1 MLFKTIAVLA
11 LAASVIAHPHADRG
25 RGRGRGRHGHRGKA
39 TGSGNVVAPT
49 GGRYS
54 MGNSTSGYGPTGTG
68 FVTGTSIVVP
78 TRIAVESPV
87 DTAIS
92 PESDDSCVPGS
103 GSTTT
108 VYSTDVV
115 TMTVTA
121 EQTATVRNP
130 SAPFSNA
137 TSSYGLSNMT
147 TTRTGGVV
155 PSSIVAPSNP
165 SSSPLSSMTTLN
177 AGGIESSAAT
187 SSVATSSDRSTVT
200 VISAPVTET
209 SSSAVYESSAES
221 ISSDI
226 TSTTSAAPVQTSQSP
241 VEGSDDDD
249 EDDDDEGSDDDYPSS
264 TMQAPGAFYEVPSTA
279 TSSPATPTPAAP
291 AMSYGTSKRGLAYN
305 SAALTGAF
313 AGRSMSW
320 AYNWADKPDGALG
333 SGIEFVPMLWGEKKF
348 GDWATAAKSA
358 LAAGAKHMLS
368 FNEPDLAEQANMNAA
383 TAAAAH
389 IKYMNPYAGQAKIG
403 SPAVTNGGPSG
414 GTDGMGLGW
423 LRNFF
428 DRCNGNCKV
437 DFLAFHWYDSADNVA
452 YFKNYVS
459 DVIKL
464 AKEKGVQKVWLTE
477 FAAAGSDAQ
486 VAKFLA
492 EVLPW
497 MDSNDAI
504 ERYAYFM
511 CSDGRL
517 VNGNSLSTVGK
528 AYAG

>member
-1 MLFKTIAVLA
+1 M
-11 LAASVIAHPHADRG
+11 AHPRANHSRS
-25 RGRGRGRHGHRGKA
+25 RHGHRGKA
-39 TGSGNVVAPT
+39 TGSGNVVVAPT

-68 FVTGTSIVVP
+68 FVTGTSVVVP
-78 TRIAVESPV
+78 TKIAAESPV
-87 DTAIS
+87 DTAVS
-92 PESDDSCVPGS
+92 PESDDSCAPGS

-121 EQTATVRNP
+121 GQTTTVRNP
-130 SAPFSNA
+130 SAPFSNF
-137 TSSYGLSNMT
+137 TSSYGVSNMTSTRTGGVAPSSIVNPSGASSSRQSNMT
-147 TTRTGGVV
+147 TT
-155 PSSIVAPSNP
+155 S
-165 SSSPLSSMTTLN
+165 
-177 AGGIESSAAT
+177 AGGIESSVAT
-187 SSVATSSDRSTVT
+187 SSVATSSDRSTVN
-200 VISAPVTET
+200 VISIPVSET
-209 SSSAVYESSAES
+209 YSPASYESSAMS
-221 ISSDI
+221 VSSDI
-226 TSTTSAAPVQTSQSP
+226 TSTTSAVPVETSESP
-241 VEGSDDDD
+241 TEGSDDDSG
-249 EDDDDEGSDDDYPSS
+249 DDSDDDYTSS
-264 TMQAPGAFYEVPSTA
+264 TMQAPGAFYQASSTA
-279 TSSPATPTPAAP
+279 ASSPATPTPEAP
-291 AMSYGTSKRGLAYN
+291 AISYGTSKRGLAYN
-305 SAALTGAF
+305 SATLTGAF
-313 AGRSMSW
+313 AGQSMSW
-320 AYNWADKPDGALG
+320 AYNWADKPDGTLG

-348 GDWATAAKSA
+348 GDWAAAAKSA

-423 LRNFF
+423 MRNFF

-437 DFLAFHWYDSADNVA
+437 DFLTFHWYDSADNVA

-459 DVIKL
+459 DVIKF

-477 FAAAGSDAQ
+477 FAAAGSDEQ

-504 ERYAYFM
+504 ERYSYFM
-511 CSDGRL
+511 CADGRL

>member
-1 MLFKTIAVLA
+1 M
-11 LAASVIAHPHADRG
+11 AHPRANRS
-25 RGRGRGRHGHRGKA
+25 RHGHRGNA
-39 TGSGNVVAPT
+39 TGRGSGNVAAPT
-49 GGRYS
+49 GGKYPI
-54 MGNSTSGYGPTGTG
+54 GNSTYGYGPTGTG

-78 TRIAVESPV
+78 TKIAAESPV

-92 PESDDSCVPGS
+92 PESDGSCVPGS

-108 VYSTDVV
+108 IYSTDVV

-121 EQTATVRNP
+121 EQTTTVRNP
-130 SAPFSNA
+130 SAPFSNL
-137 TSSYGLSNMT
+137 TPSYGVSNMT
-147 TTRTGGVV
+147 ATGTGGVA
-155 PSSIVAPSNP
+155 PSSIVSPSGTTSYPPSNLAP
-165 SSSPLSSMTTLN
+165 TSSSTISLD
-177 AGGIESSAAT
+177 E
-187 SSVATSSDRSTVT
+187 STVE
-200 VISAPVTET
+200 VISIPSTET
-209 SSSAVYESSAES
+209 SSAVSYESSAES
-221 ISSDI
+221 ISDI
-226 TSTTSAAPVQTSQSP
+226 TSTTSAAPVETSESP
-241 VEGSDDDD
+241 VEVISIPSTETSSAVSYESSAESISDITSTTSAAPVETSESSVESSDD
-249 EDDDDEGSDDDYPSS
+249 SYPSS
-264 TMQAPGAFYEVPSTA
+264 SMQGPGAFYQV
-279 TSSPATPTPAAP
+279 SSAASATPTPAAP
-291 AMSYGTSKRGLAYN
+291 SMSYGTSKRGLAYN

-313 AGRSMSW
+313 AGQAMSW
-320 AYNWADKPDGALG
+320 AYNWGDRPDGTLAP
-333 SGIEFVPMLWGEKKF
+333 GIEFVPMLWGEKKF
-348 GDWATAAKSA
+348 GNWEASAKSA
-358 LAAGAKHMLS
+358 LAAGAKHLLS
-368 FNEPDLAEQANMNAA
+368 FNEPDLAEQANMNTA

-423 LRNFF
+423 LRKFF

-437 DFLAFHWYDSADNVA
+437 DFVAFHWYDSADNVA

-464 AKEKGVQKVWLTE
+464 AQEKGVQKVWLTE

-486 VAKFLA
+486 IAKFLA

-517 VNGNSLSTVGK
+517 VNGNSLTAVGK